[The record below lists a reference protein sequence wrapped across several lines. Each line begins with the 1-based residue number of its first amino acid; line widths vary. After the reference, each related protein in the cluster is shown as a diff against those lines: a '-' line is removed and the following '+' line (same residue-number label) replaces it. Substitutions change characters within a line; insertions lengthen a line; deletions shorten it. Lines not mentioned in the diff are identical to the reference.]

1 MLPEIDL
8 SLDRIAKLL
17 AAFGNPQDNLPPV
30 IHIAGTNGKGSL
42 IAYLTA
48 ILQASGY
55 KVHRYISPHLVK
67 FNERIL
73 IANQEISDEYLSE
86 ISERVS
92 KQQKITP
99 VTPFEASTA
108 AAFLA
113 FSENNADVVLLET
126 GLGGRLDATNL
137 IKSPLFTAIT
147 PISLDHMD
155 FLGDNIAKIAAEKA
169 GIIKKNTPCVVGKQE
184 NEALE
189 LINNTANSISA
200 PLYRLGIEW
209 NFQVN
214 EQGFAYNSTKRNQQF
229 PLPNLAGKHQIYN
242 AATAIACIDLI
253 DKFEITS
260 EAIKYGITNAI
271 WQARLQHL
279 KTGKLAELLPENCE
293 LWLDGGHNQGAA
305 EAISDWAA
313 TQKKPIYLI
322 LGMLTTKD
330 SKSFVNALKKN
341 IKSIYCVPIE
351 NEPLSQD
358 IRILHKIA
366 QESDIT
372 AYIANNAISAIEGIK
387 TAEKGEFLALICGSL
402 SLSGNI
408 LRENFC
414 SDKNS

>member
-8 SLDRIAKLL
+8 SLERIAKLL
-17 AAFGNPQDNLPPV
+17 AELGNPQDKLPPV

-73 IANQEISDEYLSE
+73 IANQEISDEYLAE
-86 ISERVS
+86 ILERVN
-92 KQQKITP
+92 ITP
-99 VTPFEASTA
+99 ITPFEAITA

-113 FSENNADVVLLET
+113 FAENDADIVLLET

-137 IKSPLFTAIT
+137 IKSPLLTAIT
-147 PISLDHMD
+147 PISLDHTE
-155 FLGDNIAKIAAEKA
+155 FLGDTLAKIAAEKA
-169 GIIKKNTPCVVGKQE
+169 GIIKKNIPCVVGKQE

-189 LINNTANSISA
+189 VINDTAKLLAA
-200 PLYRLGIEW
+200 PLYRFGIEW
-209 NFQVN
+209 NFQAN
-214 EQGFAYNSTKRNQQF
+214 EQGFFYNSAKRQQQF
-229 PLPNLAGKHQIYN
+229 PLPNLVGKHQIYN
-242 AATAIACIDLI
+242 AATAIACIDCI
-253 DKFEITS
+253 DKFKTTN
-260 EAIKYGITNAI
+260 EAITYGIKNAI
-271 WQARLQHL
+271 WQARLQQL

-305 EAISDWAA
+305 EVISNWAA
-313 TQKKPIYLI
+313 TQKKPIHLI

-330 SKSFVNALKKN
+330 SKNFINTLKKN

-358 IRILHKIA
+358 VKTLAKIA
-366 QESDIT
+366 QELDIT
-372 AYIANNAISAIEGIK
+372 NYIATNTASAIEGIK
-387 TAEKGEFLALICGSL
+387 RTEKGEFLAIICGSL

-408 LRENFC
+408 LRENF
-414 SDKNS
+414 SQDENS